1 MPTPHRTVML
11 PPPSRKPPHTPS
23 HIPFGPCRWV
33 GGGGG
38 KTPVLEG
45 QKAAKSRDFDLL
57 GLGVSGGGL
66 AGDPRKHQ
74 KVREPS
80 QRLGRKVP
88 KNTLFRGLSTPPKPP
103 EKPQKR
109 GFSAIFALIFHAKMT
124 PRAHPPHRGDFPG
137 TESPELGVWVG
148 GEKLAV
154 WASSRWYSGRFSV
167 ELGGEIRERSR
178 VIGSDRIRLA

>member
-1 MPTPHRTVML
+1 MVFAFLAR
-11 PPPSRKPPHTPS
+11 RGRYAHTPPNCNARRPT
-23 HIPFGPCRWV
+23 IPKTSAHPIPHPILALSV
-33 GGGGG
+33 GGWRGGQNPCFG
-38 KTPVLEG
+38 G
-45 QKAAKSRDFDLL
+45 QKSREKPRKRPFP
-57 GLGVSGGGL
+57 GRASWGGL
-66 AGDPRKHQ
+66 AGDPQKHQ

-109 GFSAIFALIFHAKMT
+109 GFSAYFALIFHAKMT

-148 GEKLAV
+148 GDGWQKSWWV
-154 WASSRWYSGRFSV
+154 GIVTMVFVRI
-167 ELGGEIRERSR
+167 LG
-178 VIGSDRIRLA
+178 

>member
-1 MPTPHRTVML
+1 MPTPHRTVMRGGH
-11 PPPSRKPPHTPS
+11 PENHPHP
-23 HIPFGPCRWV
+23 IPHPILALSV
-33 GGGGG
+33 GGWRGGQNLCFG
-38 KTPVLEG
+38 G
-45 QKAAKSRDFDLL
+45 QKAAKSRDFDPL
-57 GLGVSGGGL
+57 GWGVSGGGL

-124 PRAHPPHRGDFPG
+124 PRAHPPTVGTFRGRKVPNWVCG
-137 TESPELGVWVG
+137 WVAAGGRKVG
-148 GEKLAV
+148 G
-154 WASSRWYSGRFSV
+154 WASSRWYS
-167 ELGGEIRERSR
+167 
-178 VIGSDRIRLA
+178 